1 MNVFMVQRV
10 YMLLSLSF
18 MVVGGILILYL
29 AWRTN
34 DVRRLM
40 RRKRFELRT
49 SLSLDE
55 IYAEVLTKNPNL
67 NMDFSTFCKHW
78 GRISAIMDCDPLKL
92 RPEDSFSDV
101 LSAVKGFPCEDECL
115 DVFEY
120 FRKQLRV
127 KSGQR
132 VQGVNTL
139 SELLVAIERSNS
151 SSLAPDTLETTS
163 S

>member
-1 MNVFMVQRV
+1 MVQRV

-101 LSAVKGFPCEDECL
+101 LSVVKGFPCEDECL

-139 SELLVAIERSNS
+139 SELLVAIERANS